1 MVSRFDARLASSAPL
16 GSPAERLFQGPVA
29 DALTH
34 VGQLAMLRRMSGG
47 PMRSENYFGA
57 GIQTGRVG
65 RDQAAPVFEFD

>member
-1 MVSRFDARLASSAPL
+1 
-16 GSPAERLFQGPVA
+16 
-29 DALTH
+29 
-34 VGQLAMLRRMSGG
+34 MSGG